1 MRALR
6 VSAAVALVMTPLIV
20 AACTDKTPPRA
31 PKAGA
36 TTDAWTDPSPHQS
49 RFVRVN
55 GVSLN
60 VLDWGGTG
68 DGLVLIHGMGDSPH
82 SFDDLAPKLTAA
94 HHVIAYARRGHGQSD
109 HPLAGPYDNETL
121 AEDLRQLLDSLGV
134 KRAVLGGWSM
144 GGNEIT
150 RFAERYPDRVAGL
163 IYFDAA
169 YDWSDSSVV
178 GLFGK
183 FPVPLSPAPA
193 DVASFAAYRAWWVRW
208 IWPSGTP
215 TASAEA
221 EVRDISR
228 ADTAGTISQPTDA
241 VIDQMFK
248 SLTGYHRDYAKVKA
262 PVLALYAERFF
273 PNQLPDSVRAN
284 VDAWN
289 AEFKAFQGASIVRL
303 RRELRASPEIHLLS
317 QTSHANLPM
326 APRDTMVAL
335 IKAFLAKPAV
345 ASGR

>member
-1 MRALR
+1 MCVSR
-6 VSAAVALVMTPLIV
+6 VSRAVALVVVPLIV
-20 AACTDKTPPRA
+20 AACDDKAPP
-31 PKAGA
+31 PPPNAGA
-36 TTDAWTDPSPHQS
+36 RTDTWTDASPHQS
-49 RFVRVN
+49 RSVRVN

-60 VLDWGGTG
+60 LLDWGGSG

-82 SFDDLAPKLTAA
+82 SFDDLAPALTSG

-109 HPLAGPYDNETL
+109 HPAAGPYDNETL
-121 AEDLRQLLDSLGV
+121 VEDLRQLMDSVGID
-134 KRAVLGGWSM
+134 RAVLGGWSM

-169 YDWSDSSVV
+169 YDWSDSTVAR
-178 GLFGK
+178 LFGNLP
-183 FPVPLSPAPA
+183 FLLAPTRA
-193 DVASFAAYRAWWVRW
+193 DLASFPDFREWWVRW
-208 IWPSGTP
+208 MWASGTP

-228 ADTAGTISQPTDA
+228 ADSAGTVSQPTDA
-241 VIDQMFK
+241 VMDQMFK
-248 SLTGYHRDYAKVKA
+248 SLTEYHRDYAKVRA
-262 PVLALYAERFF
+262 PVLALYAERFI
-273 PNQLPDSVRAN
+273 PKQLPDSVRGK

-289 AEFKAFQGASIVRL
+289 EGFKAFQGASIARL
-303 RRELRASPEIHLLS
+303 RRELRTSPDIHVLAETNHPS
-317 QTSHANLPM
+317 FPM

-335 IKAFLAKPAV
+335 IKAFLAKPPA